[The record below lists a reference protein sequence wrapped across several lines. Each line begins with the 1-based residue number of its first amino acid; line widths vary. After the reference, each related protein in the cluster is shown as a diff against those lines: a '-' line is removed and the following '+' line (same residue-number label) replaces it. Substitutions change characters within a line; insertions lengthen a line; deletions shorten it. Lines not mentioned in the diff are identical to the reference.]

1 VSHVKGMSYQTV
13 SSEVLFPMLRCLLP
27 AACFAASVLAQTP
40 GPRLAAASGSRLRA
54 RVVLG
59 LEGVAN
65 NASGDLSIQNNAIV
79 FSRREGA
86 TIRTPLSAIQ
96 GVFLS
101 EQDKQVGGIPLALGK
116 AAVPY
121 SGGRVIGLFSHKKY
135 GFLTVE
141 SFDVNGG
148 LHATIYQLNRGPGEA
163 LANELAATGVH
174 VSGLRIDVANR
185 EVEANNAK

>member
-1 VSHVKGMSYQTV
+1 
-13 SSEVLFPMLRCLLP
+13 
-27 AACFAASVLAQTP
+27 
-40 GPRLAAASGSRLRA
+40 
-54 RVVLG
+54 LG

-65 NASGDLSIQNNAIV
+65 NASGDLSIQDNAIV
-79 FSRREGA
+79 FSRREGP
-86 TIRTPLSAIQ
+86 TIRTPLSSIQ

-101 EQDKQVGGIPLALGK
+101 EQDKQVGGIPVALGK

-121 SGGRVIGLFSHKKY
+121 AGGRVISLFSHKKY
-135 GFLTVE
+135 GFLTLE

-148 LHATIYQLNRGPGEA
+148 FHATIYQLNRGQGEA

-174 VSGLRIDVANR
+174 VSRLRIDVVKR